1 MRVSLIWLA
10 VITLSACGWHLRG
23 ITPIPDGYRI
33 LYLQGSG
40 NTGFD
45 QALDQQLQFNGVVIT
60 EHAVDAPAQLVVESY
75 EIERRT
81 LSVSTNG
88 QVAEYE
94 LNGRLTA
101 TVSRPEDGINTEIL
115 VRSRRTLTN
124 DVNNIVA
131 TANEERQQRSAI
143 EKDLA
148 SKLLRRLQGISANKA
163 DGKSEPAP
171 APEPTQ
177 QP

>member
-33 LYLQGSG
+33 LHVQGSG
-40 NTGFD
+40 NAGFD
-45 QALDQQLQFNGVVIT
+45 QALNQQLQFNGVVLT
-60 EHAVDAPAQLVVESY
+60 EHAVDAPAQLVIQSY

-88 QVAEYE
+88 QVAEFE

-101 TVSRPEDGINTEIL
+101 VVSRPEEGINTEVL

-148 SKLLRRLQGISANKA
+148 SKLLRRLQGISADKDKTA
-163 DGKSEPAP
+163 TT
-171 APEPTQ
+171 PEPTQ

>member
-1 MRVSLIWLA
+1 MRLSLIWLA

-23 ITPIPDGYRI
+23 ISPIPDGYRI

-45 QALDQQLQFNGVVIT
+45 QALNQQLQFNGVVLT
-60 EHAVDAPAQLVVESY
+60 EHAVDAPAQLVIQSY

-81 LSVSTNG
+81 LSLSTNG

-94 LNGRLTA
+94 LNGRLSA
-101 TVSRPEDGINTEIL
+101 LLSRPENGINTEIL
-115 VRSRRTLTN
+115 VRSRRTLSN
-124 DVNNIVA
+124 DVNNVVA

-148 SKLLRRLQGISANKA
+148 SKLLRRLQGIRDNKNTTT
-163 DGKSEPAP
+163 STPA
-171 APEPTQ
+171 TQ
-177 QP
+177 P